1 MTLFELMHI
10 SDELY
15 RYAYGK
21 IEFDSDGWP
30 IFRKEHFLDKWPRD
44 MVTFENRTSNLI
56 LSEAETVLCF
66 YMGDI
71 QNFRRFKNLLN
82 DIPVYQRYL
91 GVVVPDITITRDM
104 DYEMQ
109 EMTMLAN
116 QLFAAVLAANNI
128 KIVFNTRNGIQATTC
143 HFKNVPRHVMCA
155 SGFLGCAH
163 AENTIS
169 AAPYIDKILG
179 LMPGKLMIYGKHDVV
194 VDNQLD
200 LLGVDYRYYPD
211 FHTRSKRAS
220 RSMVQRRVA

>member
-1 MTLFELMHI
+1 MLLLMKHQEGVNMTLFELMHI

-30 IFRKEHFLDKWPRD
+30 IFQKEHFLDKWPRD

-82 DIPVYQRYL
+82 DIPVYQHYL

-116 QLFAAVLAANNI
+116 QLFAANCKCKLD
-128 KIVFNTRNGIQATTC
+128 TC
-143 HFKNVPRHVMCA
+143 TV
-155 SGFLGCAH
+155 
-163 AENTIS
+163 EIS
-169 AAPYIDKILG
+169 
-179 LMPGKLMIYGKHDVV
+179 
-194 VDNQLD
+194 
-200 LLGVDYRYYPD
+200 
-211 FHTRSKRAS
+211 
-220 RSMVQRRVA
+220 